1 MKSLIV
7 LLVIAKAS
15 TDQSSMII
23 ARNSNE
29 VTNGIEDLG
38 VSPDDGA
45 LVGVGES
52 VVLGITVVTVF
63 GVEIPAFPLGVEI
76 GIWLEEFVY

>member
-1 MKSLIV
+1 
-7 LLVIAKAS
+7 
-15 TDQSSMII
+15 MII

-52 VVLGITVVTVF
+52 VVLVITVVTVF

-76 GIWLEEFVY
+76 GICVEEFVY